1 MKFYNT
7 FNPISD
13 SILKYNKIRPY
24 MQVNNGR
31 LSEIR
36 FVAFTNTIPFTL
48 LSLANDRRLT

>member
-13 SILKYNKIRPY
+13 SILKYNKISPY

-31 LSEIR
+31 ISEIC
-36 FVAFTNTIPFTL
+36 FVAFSNTIPFTL